1 MVPAFAAIALLAA
14 VPVTLAGR
22 VSFTG
27 IHNTHVA
34 EHFPELVMTPTPI
47 LHERDDGELD
57 LTDSKDALYLAN
69 MCVQNAFSCLHRSD
83 FHASTLN
90 GAPFTVSIDTG
101 SRYAGSGVFVRSLT
115 HSTCHSDL
123 WIASQLE
130 NATQTGKSATIHYAV
145 GEAIGNLQ
153 KADLNFA
160 GYTVNDQVFMSPS
173 ITPTGFKFGIMG
185 LGPNSGS
192 EWFKTFDNDSAA
204 DTAITRIF
212 AANASS

>member
-1 MVPAFAAIALLAA
+1 VRTFSFIMVPAFAAFTLLAA

-69 MCVQNAFSCLHRSD
+69 MCVQNAFCCLHWSD

-101 SRYAGSGVFVRSLT
+101 SRYAS
-115 HSTCHSDL
+115 
-123 WIASQLE
+123 
-130 NATQTGKSATIHYAV
+130 
-145 GEAIGNLQ
+145 
-153 KADLNFA
+153 
-160 GYTVNDQVFMSPS
+160 
-173 ITPTGFKFGIMG
+173 
-185 LGPNSGS
+185 SGS
-192 EWFKTFDNDSAA
+192 S
-204 DTAITRIF
+204 
-212 AANASS
+212 